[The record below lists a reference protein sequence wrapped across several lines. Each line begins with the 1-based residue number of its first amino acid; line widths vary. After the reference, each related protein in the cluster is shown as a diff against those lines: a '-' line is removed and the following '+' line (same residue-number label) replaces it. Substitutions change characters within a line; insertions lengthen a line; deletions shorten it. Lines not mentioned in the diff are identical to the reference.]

1 MNQIIGI
8 VIVALA
14 ILVQLA
20 ACYESRKIVYIHILD
35 IIAKLILN
43 PPSLLFTHVRQ
54 VSSLVEVVF
63 N

>member
-35 IIAKLILN
+35 IISAEHTTTII
-43 PPSLLFTHVRQ
+43 SLLQ
-54 VSSLVEVVF
+54 
-63 N
+63 